1 MAPVQ
6 KIQKGWLLVR
16 LVAYGCRI
24 YLSTLRRSVSAK
36 VAGITTKTPK
46 TPASPSE
53 IKTIVVVGAAFA
65 GYYATQTIASSL
77 PRDGK
82 YRVIVIEPHSHF
94 NFTWVL
100 PRFCVVEGHEHKA
113 FIPYTP
119 EFFSQ
124 APEGVVNWVRDRVVS
139 VGKDSV
145 RLAGGGEEIDYDFL
159 IIATGSDVT
168 DGLPSRV
175 GVDDKEGGVKLLQ
188 KMQARIKG
196 ASHIVVAGGGAAGVE
211 LATDAAS
218 LYRDKSVTLVHSRGA
233 VMHRFGKELQTAAMD
248 ALTELGV
255 KVILGD
261 KVVPGSDDGNTVTLS
276 SGKTVECDCFV
287 SVDIPVFTWE
297 QLPPLTWRITGKLH
311 WPKTSIRN
319 SSGPGPRSY
328 LVVWPHQSQAN
339 TPNCRR
345 FSPQHLHLWR
355 RG

>member
-1 MAPVQ
+1 MGEKQFWAPDWSSRFSEFIVMAVQ
-6 KIQKGWLLVR
+6 RIQKGWLLVR

-46 TPASPSE
+46 TPANPSE

-82 YRVIVIEPHSHF
+82 YRIIVIEPHSHF

-124 APEGVVNWVRDRVVS
+124 APEGLVSWVRDRVVS
-139 VGKDSV
+139 VGKESV
-145 RLAGGGEEIDYDFL
+145 LLAGEEEIDYDFL
-159 IIATGSDVT
+159 IVATGSNVT

-175 GVDDKEGGVKLLQ
+175 GVDDKEGGMELLQ

-196 ASHIVVAGGGAAGVE
+196 SSRIVVAGGGAAGVE

-218 LYRDKSVTLVHSRGA
+218 LYPEKSVTLVHSRGV

-248 ALTELGV
+248 ALKELGV
-255 KVILGD
+255 EVILGD
-261 KVVPGSDDGNTVTLS
+261 KVVPGSADGSTVTLS

-287 SVDIPVFTWE
+287 SVHPCVHFGTTF
-297 QLPPLTWRITGKLH
+297 P
-311 WPKTSIRN
+311 
-319 SSGPGPRSY
+319 
-328 LVVWPHQSQAN
+328 AN
-339 TPNCRR
+339 IGYHR
-345 FSPQHLHLWR
+345 
-355 RG
+355 